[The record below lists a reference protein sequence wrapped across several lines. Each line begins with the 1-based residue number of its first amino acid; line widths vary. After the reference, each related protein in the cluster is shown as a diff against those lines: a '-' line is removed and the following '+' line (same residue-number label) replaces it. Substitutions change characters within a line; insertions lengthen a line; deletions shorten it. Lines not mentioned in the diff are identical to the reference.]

1 MIKRLRNRFI
11 RIATLSVAAVMLLLT
26 LILNVANY
34 YSNDADLRQTLDLI
48 YENQGTIPV
57 SMRPDDA
64 LPPDGKPSDNA
75 EGARAEP
82 PAQPPQETGKGKNG
96 PFTAE
101 TPFSTRFFVLRYTD
115 DGTLTQAELEK
126 IASVSEEDTAQYLAA
141 ALENGAG
148 YGHYGSYRFLVADD
162 GDDRNMAIFLDCYQ
176 EQRAV
181 RTVLLWSLAA
191 DAACILL
198 VLLLVVL
205 LSRKAIDPVVRSAER
220 QKQFITDASH
230 ELKTPITVIA
240 TSLKV
245 LEMETGRQK
254 WIDKAQAQTEKL
266 TELVNSLVTLSRMDE
281 EGSPLRLEPFAV
293 SDAVRETVESFR
305 DFAATK
311 GHEITSEIAEKI
323 TYRGDE
329 YAVRQ
334 LVSILLDNAVKYA
347 VPDTP
352 ITVSLEKSWR
362 GVTLRTKNYCDPAL
376 SSETGKLFDRF
387 YRADPSRSAAGSGF
401 GIGLSIARGIAE
413 GHHGTI
419 TAKCTGG
426 LIEFTAELR

>member
-11 RIATLSVAAVMLLLT
+11 LIATLSVAAVMLLLT
-26 LILNVANY
+26 VVLNVANY
-34 YSNDADLRQTLDLI
+34 WSTDADLRQTLDLI
-48 YENQGTIPV
+48 YENQGTIPI
-57 SMRPDDA
+57 SARPDDMPE
-64 LPPDGKPSDNA
+64 PPDESETQPD
-75 EGARAEP
+75 P
-82 PAQPPQETGKGKNG
+82 PEQPPLDVRQGKNG

-115 DGTLTQAELEK
+115 DGELTQAELDK

-148 YGHYGSYRFLVADD
+148 YGHYGDYRFLVADN
-162 GDDRNMAIFLDCYQ
+162 GEDRNMAIFLDAYQ

-191 DAACILL
+191 DAGCILL
-198 VLLLVVL
+198 VFLLVVL
-205 LSRKAIDPVVRSAER
+205 LSRRAIDPVVRSAER

-240 TSLKV
+240 TSLRV
-245 LEMETGRQK
+245 LEMETGKQK

-281 EGSPLRLEPFAV
+281 ESSPLKLEPFAV
-293 SDAVRETVESFR
+293 SDAVSETVESFR

-311 GHEITSEIAEKI
+311 GHELTAEIAENL

-347 VPDTP
+347 VSDTP
-352 ITVSLEKSWR
+352 IAVSLEKSRR
-362 GVTLRTKNYCDPAL
+362 GVTLRTKNHCDPSL
-376 SSETGKLFDRF
+376 STETGKLFDRF

-413 GHHGTI
+413 GHHGNI
-419 TAKCTGG
+419 TAKCTGDV
-426 LIEFTAELR
+426 IEFTAELR